1 MVKTPLTMLS
11 RVSYSGYKYSS
22 DNMAGTRMPFAF
34 INPILKGENKI
45 LAQVQLNIYRSCL
58 RGTFLIASA
67 NRFIVWWGA
76 NKAEL

>member
-45 LAQVQLNIYRSCL
+45 LAQVQLNIQIL
-58 RGTFLIASA
+58 FTWNLF
-67 NRFIVWWGA
+67 NRLGFIVWWGA
-76 NKAEL
+76 K

>member
-34 INPILKGENKI
+34 INPISKGENKI
-45 LAQVQLNIYRSCL
+45 LAQVQPKYIQILFTRNL
-58 RGTFLIASA
+58 F
-67 NRFIVWWGA
+67 NRLGFIVWWGA

>member
-22 DNMAGTRMPFAF
+22 DNMAGTRVPFAF
-34 INPILKGENKI
+34 TRRKQNPSTGAAKYIHILFTWN
-45 LAQVQLNIYRSCL
+45 L
-58 RGTFLIASA
+58 F
-67 NRFIVWWGA
+67 NRLGFIVWWGA